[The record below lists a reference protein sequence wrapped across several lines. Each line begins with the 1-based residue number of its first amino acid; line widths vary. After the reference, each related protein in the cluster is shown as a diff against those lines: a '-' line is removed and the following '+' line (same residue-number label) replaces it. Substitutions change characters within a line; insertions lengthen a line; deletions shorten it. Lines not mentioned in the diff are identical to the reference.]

1 MKNTLAI
8 DFGAS
13 RIKSVLLNNEASLVF
28 ETEGSIKFGNSKFSP
43 IFFYLSA
50 KKHLNFYY
58 KKKISIENIFIS
70 SEMHGFFLFNKKK
83 NFSPYLSW
91 RFESKKKKIS

>member
-13 RIKSVLLNNEASLVF
+13 KIKSVLLNNKASLVF

-43 IFFYLSA
+43 FFFYLLT
-50 KKHLNFYY
+50 KKHLNYY
-58 KKKISIENIFIS
+58 HKKKINIDNIFIS
-70 SEMHGFFLFNKKK
+70 SEMHGFFLFDKK
-83 NFSPYLSW
+83 
-91 RFESKKKKIS
+91 

>member
-13 RIKSVLLNNEASLVF
+13 KIKSVLLNNKASLVF

-43 IFFYLSA
+43 LFFYLSA
-50 KKHLNFYY
+50 KKHLNYYY
-58 KKKISIENIFIS
+58 KKKNKYRKYFYIIRNAWFFFI
-70 SEMHGFFLFNKKK
+70 
-83 NFSPYLSW
+83 
-91 RFESKKKKIS
+91 